1 MSKERRYCSLAYSV
15 LASLRIGMSG
25 SGLASFQ
32 SVKKSLPKS
41 NSICVT
47 SVSATSE
54 PLFYRNT

>member
-1 MSKERRYCSLAYSV
+1 
-15 LASLRIGMSG
+15 MSG